1 MPESLRHFL
10 VEFTPVD
17 SLAKAVIN
25 SIEYYNK
32 SFNILHLY
40 NPNHIIIEDLVKYI
54 SKNASIIPDEDFRN
68 LIQKTLQD
76 PNKRYIIS
84 SIVNDMDSEFNL
96 IYTSDIRLNNNLTT
110 EFLNKTGF
118 TWPKID
124 KKYIEL
130 ILYLFEL

>member
-1 MPESLRHFL
+1 MPENLRHFL

-17 SLAKAVIN
+17 YLAKSIIKT
-25 SIEYYNK
+25 IEYYNK

-110 EFLNKTGF
+110 EFLSKTGF
-118 TWPKID
+118 KWPTID